1 MKIEGSVVLVT
12 GGASGIGE
20 CIALYYME
28 KGGIVYICDLQEEK
42 GKNLEKSTNNKIKF
56 IKCDITNEESVK
68 SMVEQIKSEQGRLD
82 ILINSAGIVWAELFA
97 TEKSSHSKEGFEK
110 TIKVNTLG
118 SFLCSKYAAKV
129 MIENF
134 DTTKDC
140 NGVIIFIASIAGI
153 EGQRGQTAYAA
164 SKGSLLGMTLPM
176 ARDLGKFKIRV
187 NSVAPGIIETP
198 MTEGM
203 RGNKVGKIIID
214 ATPLK
219 VLGKPIHVCQTT
231 EFIVTCDFVNG
242 STVRVDGGVRLPHF

>member
-28 KGGIVYICDLQEEK
+28 KGAVVYICDLQEEK
-42 GKNLEKSTNNKIKF
+42 GLKLQSSTNSKIKF
-56 IKCDITNEESVK
+56 IKCDITNEESVS
-68 SMVEQIKSEQGRLD
+68 SMVDQIKKEQGRLD
-82 ILINSAGIVWAELFA
+82 ILINSAGIIWAELFA

-118 SFLCSKYAAKV
+118 SFLCSKYAAKL

-134 DTTKDC
+134 DKTKDC
-140 NGVIIFIASIAGI
+140 NGVIIFIASIVGI
-153 EGQRGQTAYAA
+153 EGQKGQTAYAA

-198 MTEGM
+198 MTQGIKEN
-203 RGNKVGKIIID
+203 RVGKSIID

-219 VLGKPIHVCQTT
+219 VFGKPVHICQTT
-231 EFIVTCDFVNG
+231 EFIVTCDFMNG
-242 STVRVDGGVRLPHF
+242 STIRVDGGVRLPHF